1 MNQMVKNP
9 FQQTA
14 VSEVLPNTM
23 TEVKSQREASEIQAM
38 VFMAKQFPRNQIQAA
53 DRILNAC
60 TRQTLAD
67 SAVYSYPRGGQNVE
81 GPSIRLAEVLA
92 QNWGNLDF
100 GIRELSQENGVST
113 VEAYAWD
120 LETNVRQAKVFQVAH
135 KRMAKGGTKTLTDPR
150 DIYEMVAN
158 QGSRRLRACILSII
172 PGDIVE
178 AALAQCSVTQ
188 AASVGATPEE
198 IKETIR
204 KLEDSIIHDGLTDAF
219 ENSHMGITAENI
231 QDRYQCR
238 LEAIRPAQIVELRK
252 IYTSLKDG
260 MSKPSDWFAIQ
271 EVKKSDAQDL
281 NAMVDDS
288 ATAIE
293 EKPKSTTE
301 TTTKPT
307 PTEEQFAALVEAV
320 STGVKEV
327 SEVLEE
333 YALTEEQAAE
343 INAL

>member
-14 VSEVLPNTM
+14 VSEALPNTM
-23 TEVKSQREASEIQAM
+23 TEVKAQREASEIQAM

-204 KLEDSIIHDGLTDAF
+204 KLTATMGKF
-219 ENSHMGITAENI
+219 GITAENI

-281 NAMVDDS
+281 NAMVDGN
-288 ATAIE
+288 AVKA
-293 EKPKSTTE
+293 KPEPITE
-301 TTTKPT
+301 PTKPT
-307 PTEEQFAALVEAV
+307 VSEEIFAVLLEAV
-320 STGVKEV
+320 STGEREV
-327 SEVLEE
+327 ADVLEE
-333 YALTEEQAAE
+333 YALTEEQKAE

>member
-14 VSEVLPNTM
+14 VSEALPNTM
-23 TEVKSQREASEIQAM
+23 TEVKAQREASEIQAM

-67 SAVYSYPRGGQNVE
+67 SAVYSYPRGGQNIE

-135 KRMAKGGTKTLTDPR
+135 KRMARVGTKTLTDPR

-204 KLEDSIIHDGLTDAF
+204 KLTATMGKF
-219 ENSHMGITAENI
+219 GITAENI

-281 NAMVDDS
+281 NAMVDGN
-288 ATAIE
+288 AVKA
-293 EKPKSTTE
+293 KPEPITE
-301 TTTKPT
+301 PTKPT
-307 PTEEQFAALVEAV
+307 VSEEIFAVLLEAV
-320 STGVKEV
+320 STGEREV
-327 SEVLEE
+327 ADVLEE
-333 YALTEEQAAE
+333 YALTEEQKAE

>member
-9 FQQTA
+9 FQQTTA
-14 VSEVLPNTM
+14 SEVLPNTM

-204 KLEDSIIHDGLTDAF
+204 KLTATMGKF
-219 ENSHMGITAENI
+219 GITAENI

-281 NAMVDDS
+281 NAMVETQPVGE
-288 ATAIE
+288 AKPEPVE
-293 EKPKSTTE
+293 EAPKQTVSEELFE
-301 TTTKPT
+301 T
-307 PTEEQFAALVEAV
+307 LVYAV
-320 STGVKEV
+320 STGEKEV
-327 SEVLEE
+327 SEVLET
-333 YALTEEQAAE
+333 YNLTDEQKAE

>member
-14 VSEVLPNTM
+14 VSEALPNTM
-23 TEVKSQREASEIQAM
+23 TEVKAQREASEIQAM

-178 AALAQCSVTQ
+178 AALSQCSVTQ
-188 AASVGATPEE
+188 AASVGTKPEE
-198 IKETIR
+198 VKETIR
-204 KLEDSIIHDGLTDAF
+204 KLTEAMGKF
-219 ENSHMGITAENI
+219 GITAENI

-281 NAMVDDS
+281 NAMVDGS
-288 ATAIE
+288 AAIE
-293 EKPKSTTE
+293 EKPEVTTE

-320 STGVKEV
+320 STGIKEV
-327 SEVLEE
+327 AEVLEE

>member
-14 VSEVLPNTM
+14 VSEALPNTM
-23 TEVKSQREASEIQAM
+23 TEVKAQREASEIQAM

-67 SAVYSYPRGGQNVE
+67 SAVYSYPRGGQNIE

-135 KRMAKGGTKTLTDPR
+135 KRMARVGTKTLTDPR

-178 AALAQCSVTQ
+178 AALAQCSITQ

-204 KLEDSIIHDGLTDAF
+204 KLTATMEKF
-219 ENSHMGITAENI
+219 GITAENI

-260 MSKPSDWFAIQ
+260 MSKPSDWFAIK
-271 EVKKSDAQDL
+271 EVKKSSAQDL
-281 NAMVDDS
+281 NAMVE
-288 ATAIE
+288 AQPVKEVGPEPAKE
-293 EKPKSTTE
+293 AP
-301 TTTKPT
+301 KPT
-307 PTEEQFAALVEAV
+307 PTEEQFAALIEAV

>member
-14 VSEVLPNTM
+14 VSEALPNTM
-23 TEVKSQREASEIQAM
+23 TEVKAQREASEIQAM

-204 KLEDSIIHDGLTDAF
+204 KLTATMGKF
-219 ENSHMGITAENI
+219 GITAENI

-281 NAMVDDS
+281 NAMVDG
-288 ATAIE
+288 AAAIE
-293 EKPKSTTE
+293 EKPEATTE
-301 TTTKPT
+301 ATTKPT
-307 PTEEQFAALVEAV
+307 PTEEQFAALVEDI
-320 STGVKEV
+320 SIGVKEV
-327 SEVLEE
+327 DEVLRD

-343 INAL
+343 IKAW

>member
-9 FQQTA
+9 FQQTTA
-14 VSEVLPNTM
+14 SEVLPNTM

-158 QGSRRLRACILSII
+158 QGSRRLRACILSVI

-178 AALAQCSVTQ
+178 AALAQCAITQ
-188 AASVGATPEE
+188 AASVGTKPEE
-198 IKETIR
+198 VKETIR
-204 KLEDSIIHDGLTDAF
+204 KLTEAMGKF
-219 ENSHMGITAENI
+219 GITPENI

-281 NAMVDDS
+281 NAMVETQPVGE
-288 ATAIE
+288 AKPEPVE
-293 EKPKSTTE
+293 EAPKQTVSEELFE
-301 TTTKPT
+301 T
-307 PTEEQFAALVEAV
+307 LVYAV
-320 STGVKEV
+320 STGEKEV
-327 SEVLEE
+327 SEVLET
-333 YALTEEQAAE
+333 YNLTDEQKAE

>member
-1 MNQMVKNP
+1 MNQTVKNP

-14 VSEVLPNTM
+14 VSEALPNTM

-67 SAVYSYPRGGQNVE
+67 TAVYSYPRGGQNVE

-204 KLEDSIIHDGLTDAF
+204 KLTATMGKF
-219 ENSHMGITAENI
+219 GITAENI

-271 EVKKSDAQDL
+271 EVKKSNAQDL
-281 NAMVDDS
+281 NAMVEAQPVKEVEPEPS
-288 ATAIE
+288 KE
-293 EKPKSTTE
+293 VP
-301 TTTKPT
+301 KPT
-307 PTEEQFAALVEAV
+307 PTEEQFAALIEAV

-327 SEVLEE
+327 SQVLEE
-333 YALTEEQAAE
+333 YALTEEQQAE

>member
-1 MNQMVKNP
+1 MNQAVKNP

-14 VSEVLPNTM
+14 VSEALPNTM

-92 QNWGNLDF
+92 QNWGNIDF

-120 LETNVRQAKVFQVAH
+120 LETNVRQAKVFQVVH
-135 KRMAKGGTKTLTDPR
+135 KRVSKGGAKTLTDPR

-158 QGSRRLRACILSII
+158 QGSRRLRACILSVI

-178 AALAQCSVTQ
+178 AALAQCSITQ
-188 AASVGATPEE
+188 AASVGTKPEE
-198 IKETIR
+198 VKETIR
-204 KLEDSIIHDGLTDAF
+204 KLTEAMGKF
-219 ENSHMGITAENI
+219 GITAENI

-271 EVKKSDAQDL
+271 EVKKSSAQDL
-281 NAMVDDS
+281 NAMVEAQPVKKAEPES
-288 ATAIE
+288 LE
-293 EKPKSTTE
+293 EAPKE
-301 TTTKPT
+301 TISDELFET
-307 PTEEQFAALVEAV
+307 LIYDI
-320 STGVKEV
+320 STGEKEV
-327 SEVLEE
+327 SEVLEN
-333 YALTEEQAAE
+333 YNLTDEQKAE

>member
-14 VSEVLPNTM
+14 FSEALPNTM
-23 TEVKSQREASEIQAM
+23 TEVKAQREASEIQAM

-53 DRILNAC
+53 DRIINAC

-92 QNWGNLDF
+92 QNWGNIDF

-120 LETNVRQAKVFQVAH
+120 LETNVRQAKVFQVVH
-135 KRMAKGGTKTLTDPR
+135 KRVSKGGAKTLTDPR

-158 QGSRRLRACILSII
+158 QGSRRLRACILSVI

-178 AALAQCSVTQ
+178 AALAQCSITQ
-188 AASVGATPEE
+188 AASVGTKPEE
-198 IKETIR
+198 VKETIR
-204 KLEDSIIHDGLTDAF
+204 KLTEAMGKF
-219 ENSHMGITAENI
+219 GITPENI

-281 NAMVDDS
+281 NAMVE
-288 ATAIE
+288 AQPVEKTNPEPVE
-293 EKPKSTTE
+293 EAPKQTVSEELFE
-301 TTTKPT
+301 T
-307 PTEEQFAALVEAV
+307 LVNAV
-320 STGVKEV
+320 STGEKEV
-327 SEVLEE
+327 SEVLET
-333 YALTEEQAAE
+333 YNLTDEQKAE

>member
-1 MNQMVKNP
+1 MSQTVKNP

-14 VSEVLPNTM
+14 VSEALPNTM

-178 AALAQCSVTQ
+178 AALSQCSITQ

-204 KLEDSIIHDGLTDAF
+204 KLTATMEKF
-219 ENSHMGITAENI
+219 GITAENI

-271 EVKKSDAQDL
+271 EVKKSSAQDL
-281 NAMVDDS
+281 NAMVEAQPVKKAEPES
-288 ATAIE
+288 LE
-293 EKPKSTTE
+293 EAPKE
-301 TTTKPT
+301 TISDELFET
-307 PTEEQFAALVEAV
+307 LIYDI
-320 STGVKEV
+320 STGEKEV
-327 SEVLEE
+327 SEVLEN
-333 YALTEEQAAE
+333 YNLTDEQKAE

>member
-1 MNQMVKNP
+1 MSKTVKNP

-14 VSEVLPNTM
+14 VSEALPNTM

-178 AALAQCSVTQ
+178 AALSQCSITQ

-204 KLEDSIIHDGLTDAF
+204 KLTATMEKF
-219 ENSHMGITAENI
+219 GITAENI

-260 MSKPSDWFAIQ
+260 MSKPSDWFVIQ
-271 EVKKSDAQDL
+271 EVKESDAQDL
-281 NAMVDDS
+281 NAMVGG
-288 ATAIE
+288 AAAIE
-293 EKPKSTTE
+293 EKPEATTE
-301 TTTKPT
+301 ATKPT
-307 PTEEQFAALVEAV
+307 PTEEQFAALVEAI

-327 SEVLEE
+327 SDVLEN
-333 YALTEEQAAE
+333 YNLTDERAAE

>member
-9 FQQTA
+9 FQQTS
-14 VSEVLPNTM
+14 VSEALPNTM

-150 DIYEMVAN
+150 DIYEIVAN

-204 KLEDSIIHDGLTDAF
+204 KLTATMGKF
-219 ENSHMGITAENI
+219 GITAENI

-281 NAMVDDS
+281 NAMVDG
-288 ATAIE
+288 TAAVE
-293 EKPKSTTE
+293 AKPE
-301 TTTKPT
+301 PIAEPTKPT
-307 PTEEQFAALVEAV
+307 PTEEQFAALIEAV

-327 SEVLEE
+327 AEVLEG
-333 YALTEEQAAE
+333 YALTDEQKAE

>member
-14 VSEVLPNTM
+14 VSEALPNTM

-204 KLEDSIIHDGLTDAF
+204 KLTATMGKF
-219 ENSHMGITAENI
+219 GITAENI

-281 NAMVDDS
+281 NAMVDG
-288 ATAIE
+288 TAAVE
-293 EKPKSTTE
+293 AKPE
-301 TTTKPT
+301 PIAEPTKPT
-307 PTEEQFAALVEAV
+307 PTEEQFAALIEAV

-327 SEVLEE
+327 AEVLEE
-333 YALTEEQAAE
+333 YTLTEEQAAE

>member
-14 VSEVLPNTM
+14 VSEALPNTM
-23 TEVKSQREASEIQAM
+23 TEVKAQREASEIQAM

-53 DRILNAC
+53 DRIINAC

-92 QNWGNLDF
+92 QNWGNIDF

-120 LETNVRQAKVFQVAH
+120 LETNVRQAKVFQVVH
-135 KRMAKGGTKTLTDPR
+135 KRVSKGGAKTLTDPR

-204 KLEDSIIHDGLTDAF
+204 KLTATMGKF
-219 ENSHMGITAENI
+219 GITSENI

-281 NAMVDDS
+281 NAMVDG
-288 ATAIE
+288 AAAIE
-293 EKPKSTTE
+293 EKPEATTE
-301 TTTKPT
+301 ATTKPT

-320 STGVKEV
+320 STGMKEV
-327 SEVLEE
+327 SDVLEN
-333 YALTEEQAAE
+333 YNLTDEQKAE